1 MNIAMDLIREALL
14 GGSGGGGGGDGD
26 AVLVYKGEVECSTTS
41 TTATLVKTVTPEE
54 SILDKDALVYI
65 VIKDKAGKRNGYFYK
80 YFYFGF
86 CNQQA
91 NGNAGAPTYISVI
104 MAINNEK
111 YALDKNTLYGVYP
124 SVINSGD
131 VQIYARYSSATSK
144 TIDGTYIIEIYKMQL
159 PDGVIFG
166 E

>member
-14 GGSGGGGGGDGD
+14 GGSGGGGGGGD

-91 NGNAGAPTYISVI
+91 NGNAGAPTYINCLMS
-104 MAINNEK
+104 INNNL
-111 YALDKNTLYGVYP
+111 YSMQTNSLYGIYP

-131 VQIYARYSSATSK
+131 VQIYERYGANSSR
-144 TIDGTYIIEIYKMQL
+144 TIDGTYVIEIYKMQL

-166 E
+166 T